1 MLVTEICHNK
11 SSSPKLE
18 EIRPPT
24 FTIRGRKQV
33 VESNENCDS
42 ESSTKPEE
50 DVVVGE
56 DNNLDNGLNFEWYRD
71 QNRRRHQ
78 YLTIFLWIRPLTCTH
93 YITNDSCDCEYSLKL
108 TTNTINYD
116 RNTCS
121 QKNTIYTVVGVCH
134 IRIGGIMSPS
144 S

>member
-1 MLVTEICHNK
+1 
-11 SSSPKLE
+11 
-18 EIRPPT
+18 
-24 FTIRGRKQV
+24 

-42 ESSTKPEE
+42 ESSIEPEE

-56 DNNLDNGLNFEWYRD
+56 DSNLDNGLNFEWYRD
-71 QNRRRHQ
+71 QNRQRHQ
-78 YLTIFLWIRPLTCTH
+78 YLTISLWIRPLTCTH
-93 YITNDSCDCEYSLKL
+93 YITNDLCACEYSLKL

-134 IRIGGIMSPS
+134 IRIGGIMSPPS
-144 S
+144 